1 MGKSNMSA
9 QLWSDEPT
17 RLDLL
22 SFDAVAKTVVQAVLD
37 DALDPVTVGVSGAW
51 GSGKTTVLRLIED
64 ELAPKPPATD
74 TTILVISTDPWRYDP
89 GVGAKETLIGEVL
102 SAVAAELAKKE
113 QPEGRISRART
124 MLTKLRQRVDWA
136 KALQVAA
143 KTSLTLQLPSVDD
156 LTSLINT
163 EPSNDDADAGDPPS
177 RGLGEFRSEFRT
189 LMESAELSH
198 LRRVVVL
205 VDDLDR
211 CLPDTVVDTLETIR
225 LFLAVPKM
233 AFVVAADEHRVA
245 DALRARFPDPGSGQ
259 QAAQERYFEEP
270 ASLYL
275 HKIVQT
281 TVPLP
286 TLSRFD
292 TEAFLVLLQLSQR
305 LTVEELTPYIEACVH
320 LRLEKGLLDDLA
332 EAVNGN
338 DILAEMAFASRMTPI
353 LYEKLQGSPRRIK
366 RFLNDLRVRQSVA
379 GHRGIELEPDIVA
392 KLMVLEKLLPDA
404 FAIVLGW
411 LARGELRSRMARL
424 ETAAGR
430 PAPEPPAAEDADP
443 TPDNAASPDQEP
455 RPSPDEGGSEP
466 VAFDDDL
473 IRWAKLPPSLGD
485 VDLAPYL
492 YLAAAFTGEQ
502 LLDAGLPGRL
512 RDIAANLLSG
522 VRFDQRRVT
531 DADITALGEDDALS
545 LVEYLGRAGRDRPTD
560 QTAAVRSLVRIA
572 TAYPATTERA
582 TRLLQS
588 IPARELE
595 PATILVLPPG
605 VPVFRGV
612 LEHWKSHVPA
622 GQDQIGRTL
631 DIALATGNRR

>member
-1 MGKSNMSA
+1 VNDVSSR
-9 QLWSDEPT
+9 LWSDEPT

-64 ELAPKPPATD
+64 ALAPPPPETDATV
-74 TTILVISTDPWRYDP
+74 LVISTDPWRYDP
-89 GVGAKETLIGEVL
+89 SVGAKETLISEVL
-102 SAVAAELAKKE
+102 TAVAAELANRE
-113 QPEGRISRART
+113 EPDQPPSRTRVL
-124 MLTKLRQRVDWA
+124 LTKLRKRVDWA
-136 KALQVAA
+136 KALQLAA

-163 EPSNDDADAGDPPS
+163 EPDNQDADATDPPS
-177 RGLGEFRSEFRT
+177 RGLEEFRTEFRT

-211 CLPDTVVDTLETIR
+211 CLPETVVDTLETIR

-245 DALRARFPDPGSGQ
+245 DALRVRFPDPGNGQ
-259 QAAQERYFEEP
+259 QSAGERYFEEP

-292 TEAFLVLLQLSQR
+292 TEAFLVLLQLSQH
-305 LTVEELTPYIEACVH
+305 LPVEELTLYIDACVL
-320 LRLEKGLLDDLA
+320 LRREKGLLDDLA
-332 EAVNGN
+332 AAVDGN
-338 DILAEMAFASRMTPI
+338 DISAELAFASRMTPI

-379 GHRGIELEPDIVA
+379 GHRGIVLEPDIVA

-404 FAIVLGW
+404 FTTVLGW
-411 LARGELRSRMARL
+411 LARGELRSHMTKL
-424 ETAAGR
+424 EAAAGR
-430 PAPEPPAAEDADP
+430 PAPEPSTPDDAESSEEEQNLAPDADE
-443 TPDNAASPDQEP
+443 T
-455 RPSPDEGGSEP
+455 EP
-466 VAFDDDL
+466 VAFEDEL
-473 IRWAKLPPSLGD
+473 IRWAKLPPGLD
-485 VDLAPYL
+485 TVDLAPYL
-492 YLAAAFTGEQ
+492 YLAAAFSGEQ

-512 RDIAANLLSG
+512 RDIAANLLST

-545 LVEYLGRAGRDRPTD
+545 LVEYLGRAGRDRPTE
-560 QTAAVRSLVRIA
+560 QTAAVRGLVRIA
-572 TAYPATTERA
+572 TAYPATTDRA
-582 TRLLQS
+582 ARLLQS
-588 IPARELE
+588 IPAGELE
-595 PATILVLPPG
+595 PATILALPADAA
-605 VPVFRGV
+605 FRSV
-612 LEHWKSHVPA
+612 LEHWKSHAPA
-622 GQDQIGRTL
+622 DPDRIKRTL
-631 DIALATGNRR
+631 EMALDTGSRP

>member
-37 DALDPVTVGVSGAW
+37 DALDPVTIGVSGAW

-74 TTILVISTDPWRYDP
+74 TTVLVISTDPWRYDP

-102 SAVAAELAKKE
+102 SAVAVELAKKE

-143 KTSLTLQLPSVDD
+143 KTSLTLQMPSVDD

-163 EPSNDDADAGDPPS
+163 EPSNDDADVGDPSS

-305 LTVEELTPYIEACVH
+305 MVLEELTPYIEACVH

-338 DILAEMAFASRMTPI
+338 DISAEMAFASRMTPI

-392 KLMVLEKLLPDA
+392 KLMVLEKLLPNA
-404 FAIVLGW
+404 FATVLGW
-411 LARGELRSRMARL
+411 LARGELRSRMAKL
-424 ETAAGR
+424 EITAGR
-430 PAPEPPAAEDADP
+430 PTLEPPIAADSAPED
-443 TPDNAASPDQEP
+443 AASPEQQ
-455 RPSPDEGGSEP
+455 RTSDEGESEP
-466 VAFDDDL
+466 VNFDDEL
-473 IRWAKLPPSLGD
+473 IRWAKLPPDLGP

-502 LLDAGLPGRL
+502 LLDAGLPSRL
-512 RDIAANLLSG
+512 RDIAANLLSS

-531 DADITALGEDDALS
+531 EADITALGEDDALS
-545 LVEYLGRAGRDRPTD
+545 LVEYLGRAGRDRPTE
-560 QTAAVRSLVRIA
+560 QTAAVRSLVRIT
-572 TAYPATTERA
+572 TAYPASTERA

-588 IPARELE
+588 IPARELQ
-595 PATILVLPPG
+595 PATILVLPSA

-631 DIALATGNRR
+631 DHALGTGSSR

>member
-1 MGKSNMSA
+1 MSA

-17 RLDLL
+17 HLDLL

-64 ELAPKPPATD
+64 ELAPQPRTDATV
-74 TTILVISTDPWRYDP
+74 LVISTDPWRYDP

-102 SAVAAELAKKE
+102 SAVAAELARKE
-113 QPEGRISRART
+113 QPGQIRSRARA
-124 MLTKLRQRVDWA
+124 MLITLRRRVDWA

-156 LTSLINT
+156 LTSLINI
-163 EPSNDDADAGDPPS
+163 EPSSQDADATAPPS
-177 RGLGEFRSEFRT
+177 RGLEEFRSEFCT

-198 LRRVVVL
+198 LKRVVVL

-211 CLPDTVVDTLETIR
+211 CLPETVVDTLETIR

-245 DALRARFPDPGSGQ
+245 DALRARFPDPASTQ
-259 QAAQERYFEEP
+259 QAAGERYFEEP

-292 TEAFLVLLQLSQR
+292 TEAFLVLLQLCQR
-305 LTVEELTPYIEACVH
+305 LPDEELAPYIAACVR
-320 LRLEKGLLDDLA
+320 LRREKGLLDDLA
-332 EAVNGN
+332 TTVNGN
-338 DILAEMAFASRMTPI
+338 DISAELAFASRMTPI

-379 GHRGIELEPDIVA
+379 GHRGILLEADIVA

-404 FAIVLGW
+404 FTTVLGW
-411 LARGELRSRMARL
+411 LARGELRSRMAKL
-424 ETAAGR
+424 EAAAGR
-430 PAPEPPAAEDADP
+430 PAPEPQPAQG
-443 TPDNAASPDQEP
+443 TG
-455 RPSPDEGGSEP
+455 PSPDDAPSTGEQNPAPDEDETEP
-466 VAFDDDL
+466 VTFEDEL
-473 IRWAKLPPSLGD
+473 IRWAKLSPSLGP

-492 YLAAAFTGEQ
+492 YLAAAFSGEQ

-512 RDIAANLLSG
+512 RDIAANLLSTS
-522 VRFDQRRVT
+522 RFDQHRVI
-531 DADITALGEDDALS
+531 DADIRALGDDDALS
-545 LVEYLGRAGRDRPTD
+545 LIEYLGRAGRDRPAE
-560 QTAAVRSLVRIA
+560 QSAAVRGLVRIV
-572 TAYPATTERA
+572 TAYPATIERA

-588 IPARELE
+588 VPAGELE
-595 PATILVLPPG
+595 PATILALPAGSPA
-605 VPVFRGV
+605 FRSV
-612 LEHWKSHVPA
+612 LEHWKTHAPA
-622 GQDQIGRTL
+622 DPARIVRTL
-631 DIALATGNRR
+631 EHALDTGSRL

>member
-1 MGKSNMSA
+1 MSA

-17 RLDLL
+17 HLDLL

-64 ELAPKPPATD
+64 ELALQPRTDATV
-74 TTILVISTDPWRYDP
+74 LVISTDPWRYDP

-102 SAVAAELAKKE
+102 SAVAAELARKE
-113 QPEGRISRART
+113 QPGQVRSRARAA
-124 MLTKLRQRVDWA
+124 LTTLRRRVDWA

-163 EPSNDDADAGDPPS
+163 ESSSQDADAADPPS
-177 RGLGEFRSEFRT
+177 RGLEDFRSEFCT

-198 LRRVVVL
+198 LKRVVVL

-211 CLPDTVVDTLETIR
+211 CLPETVVDTLETIR

-245 DALRARFPDPGSGQ
+245 DALRDRFPDPNSTQ
-259 QAAQERYFEEP
+259 QGAQERYFEEP

-305 LTVEELTPYIEACVH
+305 LPDEELAPYIAACVR
-320 LRLEKGLLDDLA
+320 LRRDKGLLDNLA
-332 EAVNGN
+332 TTVNGN
-338 DILAEMAFASRMTPI
+338 DISAELAFASRMTPI

-379 GHRGIELEPDIVA
+379 DHRGILLEADIVA

-404 FAIVLGW
+404 FTTVLGW
-411 LARGELRSRMARL
+411 LARGELRSRMAKL
-424 ETAAGR
+424 EAAAGR
-430 PAPEPPAAEDADP
+430 PAPEPQPARD
-443 TPDNAASPDQEP
+443 TG
-455 RPSPDEGGSEP
+455 PSPDDDVPSTVEQNPAPDEDETEP
-466 VAFDDDL
+466 VAFEDEL
-473 IRWAKLPPSLGD
+473 VRWAKLSPSLGT

-492 YLAAAFTGEQ
+492 YLAAAFSGEQ

-512 RDIAANLLSG
+512 RDIAANLVSTA
-522 VRFDQRRVT
+522 RFDQHRVT
-531 DADITALGEDDALS
+531 DADIEALGEDDALS
-545 LVEYLGRAGRDRPTD
+545 LVEYLGRAGRDRPAE
-560 QTAAVRSLVRIA
+560 QSAAVRGLVRIVA
-572 TAYPATTERA
+572 AYPATAERA
-582 TRLLQS
+582 ARLLQS
-588 IPARELE
+588 VPAGELE
-595 PATILVLPPG
+595 PATILTLPAADPA
-605 VPVFRGV
+605 FRSV
-612 LEHWKSHVPA
+612 LEHWKTHAPA
-622 GQDQIGRTL
+622 DHARITRTL
-631 DIALATGNRR
+631 EHALSTGSRP

>member
-1 MGKSNMSA
+1 MSA
-9 QLWSDEPT
+9 RLWSDEPT
-17 RLDLL
+17 HLDLL

-64 ELAPKPPATD
+64 EFAPKPPATD
-74 TTILVISTDPWRYDP
+74 ATVLVISTDPWRYDP

-163 EPSNDDADAGDPPS
+163 EPGNEDADATDPPS

-189 LMESAELSH
+189 LMESAELNH

-259 QAAQERYFEEP
+259 QAAQDRYFEEP

-305 LTVEELTPYIEACVH
+305 LTVEELTPYIEACVR

-332 EAVNGN
+332 AAVKGN
-338 DILAEMAFASRMTPI
+338 DISAEMAFASRMTPI

-379 GHRGIELEPDIVA
+379 GHRGIELDPDIVA

-404 FAIVLGW
+404 FATVLGW
-411 LARGELRSRMARL
+411 LARGELRSRMAKL

-430 PAPEPPAAEDADP
+430 PAPEPPTAAEDADP
-443 TPDNAASPDQEP
+443 TPDNAASPEQEQEP
-455 RPSPDEGGSEP
+455 RPTPDEDGSEP
-466 VAFDDDL
+466 VTFDDEL
-473 IRWAKLPPSLGD
+473 IRWAKLPPSLGP

-512 RDIAANLLSG
+512 RDIAANLLSS
-522 VRFDQRRVT
+522 VRYDQRRVT
-531 DADITALGEDDALS
+531 EADITALGEDDALS
-545 LVEYLGRAGRDRPTD
+545 LVEYLGRAGRDRPTE
-560 QTAAVRSLVRIA
+560 QTAAVRSLLRIA

-595 PATILVLPPG
+595 PATILVLPTD
-605 VPVFRGV
+605 VPVFRSV
-612 LEHWKSHVPA
+612 LEHWKSHIPA
-622 GQDQIGRTL
+622 GHDQIGRTL
-631 DIALATGNRR
+631 DIALGTGSRL

>member
-1 MGKSNMSA
+1 MSSR
-9 QLWSDEPT
+9 LWSDEPT

-22 SFDAVAKTVVQAVLD
+22 SFDAVAKTVIQAVLD
-37 DALDPVTVGVSGAW
+37 DDLDPVTVGVSGAW

-64 ELAPKPPATD
+64 ALAPQPPETD
-74 TTILVISTDPWRYDP
+74 ASVLVISTDPWRYDP

-102 SAVAAELAKKE
+102 TAVGAELARRE
-113 QPEGRISRART
+113 EPGQPPSRTRVI
-124 MLTKLRQRVDWA
+124 LTKLRQRVDWA
-136 KALQVAA
+136 KALQLAA

-163 EPSNDDADAGDPPS
+163 EPGSQDAGATDPPS
-177 RGLGEFRSEFRT
+177 RGLEEFRSEFRT

-198 LRRVVVL
+198 LRRVVAL

-211 CLPDTVVDTLETIR
+211 CLPETVVDTLETIR

-245 DALRARFPDPGSGQ
+245 DALRVRFPDPGNGQ
-259 QAAQERYFEEP
+259 QGAGERYFEEP

-305 LTVEELTPYIEACVH
+305 LLVEELTPYIDACVQ
-320 LRLEKGLLDDLA
+320 LRRQKGLLDDLA
-332 EAVNGN
+332 AAVDGS
-338 DILAEMAFASRMTPI
+338 DISAEMAFASRMTPI

-379 GHRGIELEPDIVA
+379 GHRGIVLEPDIVA

-404 FAIVLGW
+404 FTTVLGW
-411 LARGELRSRMARL
+411 LARGELRSRMTRL
-424 ETAAGR
+424 EAAAGR
-430 PAPEPPAAEDADP
+430 STPQPA
-443 TPDNAASPDQEP
+443 TPDNAGSPEEEQ
-455 RPSPDEGGSEP
+455 SPAPDGDESEP
-466 VAFDDDL
+466 VAFEDEL
-473 IRWAKLPPSLGD
+473 IRWAKLPPGLD
-485 VDLAPYL
+485 TVDLAPYL
-492 YLAAAFTGEQ
+492 YLAAAFSGEQ

-512 RDIAANLLSG
+512 RDIAANLLST

-545 LVEYLGRAGRDRPTD
+545 LVEYLGRAGRDRPTE

-572 TAYPATTERA
+572 TAYPATTDRA
-582 TRLLQS
+582 ARLLQS
-588 IPARELE
+588 IPASELE
-595 PATILVLPPG
+595 PATILALPPTA
-605 VPVFRGV
+605 PAFRSV
-612 LEHWKSHVPA
+612 LEHWKNHAPA
-622 GQDQIGRTL
+622 SPNQIRRTL
-631 DIALATGNRR
+631 GMALSPGSRP

>member
-1 MGKSNMSA
+1 MGKGNMSA

-17 RLDLL
+17 HLDLL
-22 SFDAVAKTVVQAVLD
+22 SFDAVAKTVAQAVLD
-37 DALDPVTVGVSGAW
+37 DALDPVTVGISGAW

-64 ELAPKPPATD
+64 ELASPLSETD
-74 TTILVISTDPWRYDP
+74 AAVLVISTDPWRYDP

-102 SAVAAELAKKE
+102 SAVAAELARKE
-113 QPEGRISRART
+113 QPGQLRSHART
-124 MLTKLRQRVDWA
+124 MLTTLRQRVDWA

-163 EPSNDDADAGDPPS
+163 EPNNQDADATDPS
-177 RGLGEFRSEFRT
+177 TRGLGEFRSEFCT
-189 LMESAELSH
+189 LMGSAELSH
-198 LRRVVVL
+198 LKRVVVL

-211 CLPDTVVDTLETIR
+211 CLPETVVDTLETIR

-245 DALRARFPDPGSGQ
+245 DALRTRFPAPSSTRHGTE
-259 QAAQERYFEEP
+259 ERYFEEP

-305 LTVEELTPYIEACVH
+305 LPVEDLTPYIEACVR
-320 LRLEKGLLDDLA
+320 LRREKGLLDDLA
-332 EAVNGN
+332 TTVNGN
-338 DILAEMAFASRMTPI
+338 DISAELVFASRMTPI

-379 GHRGIELEPDIVA
+379 GHRGIVLEADIVA
-392 KLMVLEKLLPDA
+392 KLMVLEKLLPDS
-404 FAIVLGW
+404 FATVLEW
-411 LARGELRSRMARL
+411 LARGELRSRMAKL
-424 ETAAGR
+424 EATAGR
-430 PAPEPPAAEDADP
+430 PTLTSPEAEDLG
-443 TPDNAASPDQEP
+443 TSPDRDGPSQEEQDLA
-455 RPSPDEGGSEP
+455 PDGDEP
-466 VAFDDDL
+466 VTFEDEL
-473 IRWAKLPPSLGD
+473 IRWAKLSPGLGS

-492 YLAAAFTGEQ
+492 YLAAAFSGEQ

-512 RDIAANLLSG
+512 RDIAANLLSTS
-522 VRFDQRRVT
+522 RFDQHRVT
-531 DADITALGEDDALS
+531 DADISALGEDDAQS
-545 LVEYLGRAGRDRPTD
+545 LVEYLGRAGRDRPTE
-560 QTAAVRSLVRIA
+560 QSAAVRGLVRIV

-582 TRLLQS
+582 ARLLQS
-588 IPARELE
+588 IPAGELE
-595 PATILVLPPG
+595 PAAILALPAATPA
-605 VPVFRGV
+605 FRSV
-612 LEHWKSHVPA
+612 LEYWKTHAPA
-622 GQDQIGRTL
+622 DPARIKRTL
-631 DIALATGNRR
+631 EHALSTGNRS

>member
-1 MGKSNMSA
+1 MSSG
-9 QLWSDEPT
+9 LWSDEPT

-22 SFDAVAKTVVQAVLD
+22 SFDAVASTVVQAVLD

-64 ELAPKPPATD
+64 GLSPQTSNEDATV
-74 TTILVISTDPWRYDP
+74 LVISTDPWRYDP
-89 GVGAKETLIGEVL
+89 GIGAKETLIGEVL
-102 SAVAAELAKKE
+102 TAVAAELAKRE
-113 QPEGRISRART
+113 QQPGAVRSRARAV
-124 MLTKLRQRVDWA
+124 LTKLRKRVDWA

-163 EPSNDDADAGDPPS
+163 DPDDQDSDAAEPLS
-177 RGLGEFRSEFRT
+177 RGLEEFRSEFSA
-189 LMESAELSH
+189 LMGSEELRH

-233 AFVVAADEHRVA
+233 AFVVAADERRVA
-245 DALRARFPDPGSGQ
+245 DALRARFPSGNGEQ
-259 QAAQERYFEEP
+259 SGNDQYAEEP

-305 LTVEELTPYIEACVH
+305 LPLDGLTPYIAACVE
-320 LRLEKGLLDDLA
+320 LRRTKGLLDDLA
-332 EAVNGN
+332 EAVADS
-338 DILAEMAFASRMTPI
+338 DISVELAFASRMTPI

-404 FAIVLGW
+404 FATILGW
-411 LARGELRSRMARL
+411 LARGELRAQMARL
-424 ETAAGR
+424 EAAAGR
-430 PAPEPPAAEDADP
+430 SAPQVPAADGAAASEEGRSPAEDGQNPAPETDA
-443 TPDNAASPDQEP
+443 T
-455 RPSPDEGGSEP
+455 EP
-466 VAFDDDL
+466 VAFVDDL
-473 IRWAKLPPSLGD
+473 IRWAKLPPGLD
-485 VDLAPYL
+485 TVDLAPYL
-492 YLAAAFTGEQ
+492 YLAAAFSGQQ

-512 RDIAANLLSG
+512 RDIAANLLSTA
-522 VRFDQRRVT
+522 RFDQRRVT
-531 DADITALGEDDALS
+531 DADITALGDDDALS
-545 LVEYLGRAGRDRPTD
+545 LAEYLGRAGRDRPAE
-560 QTAAVRSLVRIA
+560 QTQAVRGLVRIA
-572 TAYPATTERA
+572 SAYPAITGRA
-582 TRLLQS
+582 AQLLQS
-588 IPARELE
+588 VPSGELK
-595 PATILVLPPG
+595 PATILA
-605 VPVFRGV
+605 VPAGNDTFRGV
-612 LEHWKSHVPA
+612 LEHWTSSAPA
-622 GQDQIGRTL
+622 ASPIRRALEVALGTGGRS
-631 DIALATGNRR
+631 

>member
-163 EPSNDDADAGDPPS
+163 EPSNDDADAGGPPS

-211 CLPDTVVDTLETIR
+211 CLPETVVDTLETIR

-305 LTVEELTPYIEACVH
+305 LTVEELTPT
-320 LRLEKGLLDDLA
+320 
-332 EAVNGN
+332 
-338 DILAEMAFASRMTPI
+338 S
-353 LYEKLQGSPRRIK
+353 
-366 RFLNDLRVRQSVA
+366 
-379 GHRGIELEPDIVA
+379 
-392 KLMVLEKLLPDA
+392 
-404 FAIVLGW
+404 
-411 LARGELRSRMARL
+411 
-424 ETAAGR
+424 R
-430 PAPEPPAAEDADP
+430 PAYTCGWRKACW
-443 TPDNAASPDQEP
+443 TTWP
-455 RPSPDEGGSEP
+455 RP
-466 VAFDDDL
+466 
-473 IRWAKLPPSLGD
+473 
-485 VDLAPYL
+485 
-492 YLAAAFTGEQ
+492 
-502 LLDAGLPGRL
+502 
-512 RDIAANLLSG
+512 
-522 VRFDQRRVT
+522 
-531 DADITALGEDDALS
+531 
-545 LVEYLGRAGRDRPTD
+545 
-560 QTAAVRSLVRIA
+560 
-572 TAYPATTERA
+572 
-582 TRLLQS
+582 
-588 IPARELE
+588 
-595 PATILVLPPG
+595 
-605 VPVFRGV
+605 
-612 LEHWKSHVPA
+612 
-622 GQDQIGRTL
+622 
-631 DIALATGNRR
+631 

>member
-1 MGKSNMSA
+1 MSA

-17 RLDLL
+17 HLDLL

-37 DALDPVTVGVSGAW
+37 DALDPVTVGISGAW

-64 ELAPKPPATD
+64 ELAPHPPEAD
-74 TTILVISTDPWRYDP
+74 AAVLVISTDPWRYDP

-102 SAVAAELAKKE
+102 SAVAAELARKE
-113 QPEGRISRART
+113 QPGQARSRARA
-124 MLTKLRQRVDWA
+124 MLTTLRQRVDWA

-163 EPSNDDADAGDPPS
+163 EPDTQDADATGPPS
-177 RGLGEFRSEFRT
+177 RGLEEFRSEFRT

-198 LRRVVVL
+198 LKRVVVL

-211 CLPDTVVDTLETIR
+211 CLPETVVDTLETIR

-245 DALRARFPDPGSGQ
+245 DALRTRFPAPDSTQ
-259 QAAQERYFEEP
+259 HAAEDRYFEEP

-292 TEAFLVLLQLSQR
+292 TEAFLVLLQLTQR
-305 LTVEELTPYIEACVH
+305 LTVEDLTPYIEACVR
-320 LRLEKGLLDDLA
+320 LRREKGLLDDLA
-332 EAVNGN
+332 TTVNGS
-338 DILAEMAFASRMTPI
+338 DIAAELAFASRMTPI

-379 GHRGIELEPDIVA
+379 DHRGIVLEADIVA

-404 FAIVLGW
+404 FTTVLGW
-411 LARGELRSRMARL
+411 LARNELRSRTAKL

-430 PAPEPPAAEDADP
+430 PSSTPLAPRDTDTPPDGDAPTQEEQNPPPHEDED
-443 TPDNAASPDQEP
+443 
-455 RPSPDEGGSEP
+455 EP
-466 VAFDDDL
+466 VTFGDEL
-473 IRWAKLPPSLGD
+473 IRWAKLSPALGS

-492 YLAAAFTGEQ
+492 YLAAAFSGEQ

-512 RDIAANLLSG
+512 RDIAANLLSTS
-522 VRFDQRRVT
+522 RLDQRRVT
-531 DADITALGEDDALS
+531 DADISALGDDDALS
-545 LVEYLGRAGRDRPTD
+545 LVEYLGRSGRDRPTE
-560 QTAAVRSLVRIA
+560 QNAAVRGLVRIV
-572 TAYPATTERA
+572 TAYPTTTERA
-582 TRLLQS
+582 ARLLKS
-588 IPARELE
+588 IPAAELE
-595 PATILVLPPG
+595 PATILALPAADPA
-605 VPVFRGV
+605 FRTV
-612 LEHWKSHVPA
+612 LEYWKTHAPTDPA
-622 GQDQIGRTL
+622 RIKLTL
-631 DIALATGNRR
+631 EHALSTESRL

>member
-1 MGKSNMSA
+1 MSA

-17 RLDLL
+17 HLDLL

-64 ELAPKPPATD
+64 ELAPQPRTDATV
-74 TTILVISTDPWRYDP
+74 LVISTDPWRYDP
-89 GVGAKETLIGEVL
+89 GVSAKETLIGEVL
-102 SAVAAELAKKE
+102 SAVAAELAQKE
-113 QPEGRISRART
+113 QPGQARSRARAV
-124 MLTKLRQRVDWA
+124 LTTLRRRVDWA

-156 LTSLINT
+156 LTSLINI
-163 EPSNDDADAGDPPS
+163 EPSSQDADAADPPS
-177 RGLGEFRSEFRT
+177 RGLEEFRSEFCT

-198 LRRVVVL
+198 LKRVVVL

-211 CLPDTVVDTLETIR
+211 CLPETVVDTLETIR

-245 DALRARFPDPGSGQ
+245 DALRARFAAPGSTQ
-259 QAAQERYFEEP
+259 QGADERYFEEP

-292 TEAFLVLLQLSQR
+292 TEAFLVLLQLLQR
-305 LTVEELTPYIEACVH
+305 LPDEELTPYIAACVR
-320 LRLEKGLLDDLA
+320 LRREKGLLDDLA
-332 EAVNGN
+332 TTVNGN
-338 DILAEMAFASRMTPI
+338 DISAELAFASRMTPI

-379 GHRGIELEPDIVA
+379 DHRGILLEADIVA

-404 FAIVLGW
+404 FTTVLGW
-411 LARGELRSRMARL
+411 LARGELRSRMAKL
-424 ETAAGR
+424 EAAAGR
-430 PAPEPPAAEDADP
+430 PAPEPQPAQDVG
-443 TPDNAASPDQEP
+443 
-455 RPSPDEGGSEP
+455 PSPDDDAPSTGEQNPAPDETEP
-466 VAFDDDL
+466 VTFEDEL
-473 IRWAKLPPSLGD
+473 IRWAKLSPSLGP

-492 YLAAAFTGEQ
+492 YLAAAFSGEQ

-512 RDIAANLLSG
+512 RDIAANLLSTA
-522 VRFDQRRVT
+522 RFDQHRVT
-531 DADITALGEDDALS
+531 DADIEALGEDDALS
-545 LVEYLGRAGRDRPTD
+545 LVEYLGRAGRDRPAE
-560 QTAAVRSLVRIA
+560 QSAAVRGMVRIV

-588 IPARELE
+588 VPAGELE
-595 PATILVLPPG
+595 PATILTLPAADPA
-605 VPVFRGV
+605 FRSV
-612 LEHWKSHVPA
+612 LEHWKTHAPA
-622 GQDQIGRTL
+622 DPARTKR
-631 DIALATGNRR
+631 ALEHALGAGSRL